1 MSKELENLFFYDVK
15 LDLFYEDI
23 LDGII
28 YKPRKNLFSTECA
41 NFLLI
46 DSSYLP

>member
-28 YKPRKNLFSTECA
+28 YKPRK
-41 NFLLI
+41 I
-46 DSSYLP
+46 YLVQNVQIFFW